1 MSNVTDTRPAE
12 EDIRVVTMMLIK
24 LVLSMERSQF
34 QALDK
39 LQQDFITDLT
49 DLNIGLT
56 GIINNLSVFFFKFI
70 INSLIY

>member
-24 LVLSMERSQF
+24 LVLSMERSLF

-56 GIINNLSVFFFKFI
+56 GIINNLSVFFL
-70 INSLIY
+70 SLSSTD

>member
-12 EDIRVVTMMLIK
+12 EDIRVVTMMMIK

-56 GIINNLSVFFFKFI
+56 GIINNLSVFFL
-70 INSLIY
+70 SLSSTD

>member
-56 GIINNLSVFFFKFI
+56 GIINNLSVFFL
-70 INSLIY
+70 SLSSTD

>member
-56 GIINNLSVFFFKFI
+56 GIIDNLSVFFL
-70 INSLIY
+70 SLLSTD